1 MTRSGR
7 RGRRTTLQKIQ
18 PAGIQAAGSSSLQRH
33 PSGLLL
39 GAQLAAVL
47 LYPLMEDTD
56 AGRAVFG
63 VFGIVVLALALWVV
77 NRSPTI
83 NWIAWLIAIPSVFFS
98 LLANLGGHAELLPV
112 AHLLEAVLYFYAAA
126 GLMAYMLEDHRVT
139 LDELLAAGATFTLLA
154 WAFAFAFSVCQTWY
168 PDSFTA
174 AVDSDDPR
182 SWMELLFLSFS
193 VLSGVG
199 LSDIVPVTAPARA
212 LTMIEMFAGVMYIA
226 VVVSR
231 LIALTTLR
239 MRRG

>member
-1 MTRSGR
+1 MTRSVGED
-7 RGRRTTLQKIQ
+7 GEDV
-18 PAGIQAAGSSSLQRH
+18 AGSNPLAIGRWRSSLQRH

-39 GAQLAAVL
+39 GVQLAGVL
-47 LYPLMEDTD
+47 LYPLMEETD

-98 LLANLGGHAELLPV
+98 LLANLGGRAELLPV

-168 PDSFTA
+168 PGSFTA
-174 AVDSDDPR
+174 AVDTDDPR

-193 VLSGVG
+193 LLSSVG
-199 LSDIVPVTAPARA
+199 LSDIVPITAPARA
-212 LTMIEMFAGVMYIA
+212 LAMIEMFAGVMYIA

>member
-1 MTRSGR
+1 MSRHDGVDAEGHEKTNPLAFKRWMAS
-7 RGRRTTLQKIQ
+7 L
-18 PAGIQAAGSSSLQRH
+18 SSH

-39 GAQLAAVL
+39 AAQLAAVL

-56 AGRAVFG
+56 AGRAIFG
-63 VFGIVVLALALWVV
+63 AFGITVLALALWVV

-98 LLANLGGHAELLPV
+98 LLANLGGREELLPV
-112 AHLLEAVLYFYAAA
+112 AHLLESVLYFYAAI
-126 GLMAYMLEDHRVT
+126 GLIAYMLQDHRVT

-174 AVDSDDPR
+174 AVDADDAR

-212 LTMIEMFAGVMYIA
+212 LTMLEMFAGVMYIA

>member
-1 MTRSGR
+1 MTRSVGED
-7 RGRRTTLQKIQ
+7 GED
-18 PAGIQAAGSSSLQRH
+18 AAGSNPLAFSRWRSSLQRH

-39 GAQLAAVL
+39 GVQLAGVL
-47 LYPLMEDTD
+47 LYPLMEETD

-63 VFGIVVLALALWVV
+63 AFGIVVLALALWVV

-98 LLANLGGHAELLPV
+98 LLANLGGRAELLPV

-168 PDSFTA
+168 PGSFTA
-174 AVDSDDPR
+174 AVDTDDPR

-193 VLSGVG
+193 LLSSVG
-199 LSDIVPVTAPARA
+199 LSDIVPITAPARA
-212 LTMIEMFAGVMYIA
+212 LAMIEMFAGVMYIA

>member
-1 MTRSGR
+1 MSDADGKDAVGNAASHPLGFGR
-7 RGRRTTLQKIQ
+7 WRE
-18 PAGIQAAGSSSLQRH
+18 SLLSH

-39 GAQLAAVL
+39 GVQLIGVL

-63 VFGIVVLALALWVV
+63 TFGIVVLALALWVV

-83 NWIAWLIAIPSVFFS
+83 NWVAWLLAVPSVAFS
-98 LLANLGGHAELLPV
+98 LLANLGGRAELLPV
-112 AHLLEAVLYFYAAA
+112 AYLLESALYFYAAA
-126 GLMAYMLEDHRVT
+126 GLIAYMLGDHRVT

-154 WAFAFAFSVCQTWY
+154 WAFAFAFLVCQAWY
-168 PDSFTA
+168 PGSFTT
-174 AVDSDDPR
+174 DIDPQQPR

-193 VLSGVG
+193 LLSSVG

-212 LTMIEMFAGVMYIA
+212 LAMMEMFGGVMYIA

-239 MRRG
+239 MRRD

>member
-1 MTRSGR
+1 MTRHEGVDAEGQEKTNPLAFKR
-7 RGRRTTLQKIQ
+7 WM
-18 PAGIQAAGSSSLQRH
+18 ASLSNH

-56 AGRAVFG
+56 SGRAIFG
-63 VFGIVVLALALWVV
+63 TFGITVLALALWVV

-98 LLANLGGHAELLPV
+98 LLANLGGREELLPV
-112 AHLLEAVLYFYAAA
+112 AHLLESVLYFYAAV
-126 GLMAYMLEDHRVT
+126 GLIAYMLQDHRVT

-174 AVDSDDPR
+174 AVDADDPR

>member
-1 MTRSGR
+1 MTRHEGVDAEGHEKTNPLAVKR
-7 RGRRTTLQKIQ
+7 WM
-18 PAGIQAAGSSSLQRH
+18 ASLSNH

-63 VFGIVVLALALWVV
+63 AFGITVLALALWVV

-98 LLANLGGHAELLPV
+98 LLANLGGREELLPV
-112 AHLLEAVLYFYAAA
+112 AHLLESVLYFYAAA
-126 GLMAYMLEDHRVT
+126 GLIAYMLQDHRVT

-174 AVDSDDPR
+174 AVDADDAR

-212 LTMIEMFAGVMYIA
+212 LTMLEMFAGVMYIA